1 MANNNSIIR
10 LAMGMSLLVTLPGCG
25 LHFAPLFGP
34 ARISGTTKD
43 GLPNPMLVPITDRE
57 FVWNQVVDELD
68 DYFRIER
75 EQRVQE
81 TGGVLTE
88 GRIDTLPTP
97 GATVLEP
104 WYRDS
109 TPGFERKLSSLQS
122 MRRRAVARVIP
133 TQTGYWVEVQVI
145 KELEDVAQPEQ
156 STVSISNSAAGDRY
170 DTSVGRAEQTATNR
184 SDSLGWICLGR
195 DSSLEQQILQELKAR
210 LSNIEQPKKSLFSGP
225 K

>member
-1 MANNNSIIR
+1 MVIQRTTR
-10 LAMGMSLLVTLPGCG
+10 LAGICGLLLALTGCG

-43 GLPNPMLVPITDRE
+43 GLPNPLLIPITDRE
-57 FVWNQVVDELD
+57 FVWNQLVDELD

-97 GATVLEP
+97 GATVPEP

-122 MRRRAVARVIP
+122 IRRYAIARVIP
-133 TQTGYWVEVQVI
+133 TQSGSWVEVQVI

-156 STVSISNSAAGDRY
+156 STVTISNSAAGDRY
-170 DTSVGRAEQTATNR
+170 DSSVSRPELTSNGRT
-184 SDSLGWICLGR
+184 DSLGWICLGR
-195 DSSLEQQILQELKAR
+195 DSSLEQQILHELKAR
-210 LSNIEQPKKSLFSGP
+210 LSNIEQPKKSVLYGP